1 VGGGAVLSRF
11 SATSGRCSETKF
23 SLENPLSPPTVVCP
37 ARHPAIS
44 SGLPAPRGPAILSGM
59 GTKSRETIYGASIRA
74 AAERAAEARKEA
86 DKLACEAWNKRM
98 LGFQGPAQPSPA
110 LGDAINAG
118 FGYLEVKCLGC
129 NTHQTV
135 ALDIV
140 RRPKATPVHEL
151 ERYMRCRNC
160 SQARGYPYKRSHLVA
175 LRATKISHHQHV
187 GER

>member
-1 VGGGAVLSRF
+1 
-11 SATSGRCSETKF
+11 
-23 SLENPLSPPTVVCP
+23 
-37 ARHPAIS
+37 
-44 SGLPAPRGPAILSGM
+44 M

-74 AAERAAEARKEA
+74 AAERATEARKEA
-86 DKLACEAWNKRM
+86 DRLACEAWNKRM

-151 ERYMRCRNC
+151 ERYMRCKDC
-160 SQARGYPYKRSHLVA
+160 SEVRGYPYKRSHLVA
-175 LRATKISHHQHV
+175 LRATKISRRAIRRRRGGRANDNVKSGMAKNDRTSDYRLTSRPEQEAFLRAFCME
-187 GER
+187 G

>member
-1 VGGGAVLSRF
+1 
-11 SATSGRCSETKF
+11 
-23 SLENPLSPPTVVCP
+23 
-37 ARHPAIS
+37 
-44 SGLPAPRGPAILSGM
+44 M
-59 GTKSRETIYGASIRA
+59 GTKSRETIYGASVRA
-74 AAERAAEARKEA
+74 AAERATEARKEA
-86 DKLACEAWNKRM
+86 DRLAVEAWNKRM

-151 ERYMRCRNC
+151 ERYMRCKDC
-160 SQARGYPYKRSHLVA
+160 SRGPGLSVQAQPSGGAAR
-175 LRATKISHHQHV
+175 HQDH
-187 GER
+187 GERSALNVVAGRAMNQSETRHAATRAGRKVMKQDHSSVSVATLKAVLDAFNAHDLV

>member
-1 VGGGAVLSRF
+1 MRLD
-11 SATSGRCSETKF
+11 GR
-23 SLENPLSPPTVVCP
+23 VVASVVP
-37 ARHPAIS
+37 VTASTAIC
-44 SGLPAPRGPAILSGM
+44 SGLPVHCGPAILCRM

-74 AAERAAEARKEA
+74 VADRAAEARKEA
-86 DKLACEAWNKRM
+86 DRLAVEAWNKRM

-140 RRPKATPVHEL
+140 RRPKTTPVHEL
-151 ERYMRCRNC
+151 ER
-160 SQARGYPYKRSHLVA
+160 
-175 LRATKISHHQHV
+175 
-187 GER
+187 

>member
-1 VGGGAVLSRF
+1 
-11 SATSGRCSETKF
+11 
-23 SLENPLSPPTVVCP
+23 
-37 ARHPAIS
+37 
-44 SGLPAPRGPAILSGM
+44 M

-86 DKLACEAWNKRM
+86 DRLAVEAWNKRM

-135 ALDIV
+135 ALDVV

-151 ERYMRCRNC
+151 GTLHAVQRLLAASGATVQAKPSGRTATDQDFRER
-160 SQARGYPYKRSHLVA
+160 SAFDVVA
-175 LRATKISHHQHV
+175 GRAVMFEAGRVKNGKSIL
-187 GER
+187 GC